1 MTSESEDQIKSRAPS
16 AAPKGPF
23 DGADLPR
30 EWLLV
35 ARPHLRLR
43 GDALQS
49 VGLPDRFR
57 QLSTAELE
65 LWNSMQRSINVQEA
79 LQSCGPEGDRLI
91 RDLLNDGLCELVEPA
106 FPANRRRV
114 LVVEPHADDAILS
127 VGGTMWL
134 RRHECNFVIA
144 TMASR
149 SNHTRYRDLGGNH
162 DINTVTEI
170 RRREAELAARMLGG
184 AHVSVGMTDAALR
197 YHDAEWTA
205 DFYRRHQMSISASI
219 SRTAD
224 NAELRRWVDAL
235 QRLVTE
241 QQPAEVWFPL
251 GGPHADHMLTAD
263 ACLAV
268 LAADPS
274 LIGDRN
280 LRIYQ
285 EVPYAVRFPA
295 HMSAALAAVRGSG
308 AGLDEEITMIA
319 PVLAEKRRVASVYDS
334 QDMDELFADGGNRPE
349 VFWRV
354 RDLPRRVPTAGTVA
368 SAIAAAAPAVRTIAT
383 WVARNR
389 DAKIVRVLLMT
400 ASGRWQADMNLLEG
414 AFPQARFAVF
424 AASAAAAEVVEAS
437 SDRVLA
443 RTLAGGSWSWLLE
456 SLRLCLSRPAPTLV
470 YATAHRV
477 LHARLLSRLWFGS
490 DALVI
495 DSMDPL
501 AHALRVAPDE
511 G

>member
-1 MTSESEDQIKSRAPS
+1 
-16 AAPKGPF
+16 
-23 DGADLPR
+23 
-30 EWLLV
+30 
-35 ARPHLRLR
+35 
-43 GDALQS
+43 
-49 VGLPDRFR
+49 
-57 QLSTAELE
+57 
-65 LWNSMQRSINVQEA
+65 
-79 LQSCGPEGDRLI
+79 
-91 RDLLNDGLCELVEPA
+91 
-106 FPANRRRV
+106 
-114 LVVEPHADDAILS
+114 
-127 VGGTMWL
+127 
-134 RRHECNFVIA
+134 
-144 TMASR
+144 
-149 SNHTRYRDLGGNH
+149 
-162 DINTVTEI
+162 
-170 RRREAELAARMLGG
+170 
-184 AHVSVGMTDAALR
+184 MTDAALR

-205 DFYRRHQMSISASI
+205 DFYGRHQMSISASI

-224 NAELRRWVDAL
+224 DAELRRWVDVL

-251 GGPHADHMLTAD
+251 GGPHADHMLAAD

-274 LIGDRN
+274 LMRDRIM
-280 LRIYQ
+280 RIYQ

-334 QDMDELFADGGNRPE
+334 QDMEELFADGGDRPE
-349 VFWRV
+349 VSWRV
-354 RDLPRRVPTAGTVA
+354 RDPPRRVPTAGAVS
-368 SAIAAAAPAVRTIAT
+368 SAIAAVAPAVRAIVT

-389 DAKIVRVLLMT
+389 DAKLVRVLLMT
-400 ASGRWQADMNLLEG
+400 ASGRWQADMNLLER

-443 RTLAGGSWSWLLE
+443 RTVAGGSWSWLLE

-470 YATAHRV
+470 YATARRV
-477 LHARLLSRLWFGS
+477 LHARLLARLWFGS

-495 DSMDPL
+495 DSMDSL
-501 AHALRVAPDE
+501 ARALRMAPDE
-511 G
+511 N